1 MKKSDRHQLSA
12 VIHHFLYRT
21 YELPLSW
28 YGMTVPGLSQA
39 DITCLHG
46 TCRTVL
52 FAADRLMIAGD
63 LPVLD
68 ARPFNDRVVH
78 FHSFTKTRVV
88 PGFCFTKISALYK
101 YQTNIRGKEKNK
113 NCLKYN

>member
-78 FHSFTKTRVV
+78 LSDIMEKLRKSILILLMLLKTQIVNQVV
-88 PGFCFTKISALYK
+88 LGVIIQIFS
-101 YQTNIRGKEKNK
+101 
-113 NCLKYN
+113 

>member
-78 FHSFTKTRVV
+78 LFFH
-88 PGFCFTKISALYK
+88 FCHDQCHDPVHLDALF
-101 YQTNIRGKEKNK
+101 QFIFPIIGD
-113 NCLKYN
+113 

>member
-28 YGMTVPGLSQA
+28 YGMTVSGLSQA

-78 FHSFTKTRVV
+78 MFPPNGSFGLNCSTTVLL
-88 PGFCFTKISALYK
+88 IS
-101 YQTNIRGKEKNK
+101 IS
-113 NCLKYN
+113 

>member
-1 MKKSDRHQLSA
+1 MKKSERHQLSA

-39 DITCLHG
+39 DITCLHD

-78 FHSFTKTRVV
+78 RKQNPNRFYHTIQKEKKYEDVNTKPETV
-88 PGFCFTKISALYK
+88 PGGFHK
-101 YQTNIRGKEKNK
+101 
-113 NCLKYN
+113 

>member
-78 FHSFTKTRVV
+78 M
-88 PGFCFTKISALYK
+88 
-101 YQTNIRGKEKNK
+101 
-113 NCLKYN
+113 LKFSPYIFRIQLL

>member
-78 FHSFTKTRVV
+78 SCEASLLALENTDV
-88 PGFCFTKISALYK
+88 PSESIQICSRQSAA
-101 YQTNIRGKEKNK
+101 
-113 NCLKYN
+113 

>member
-1 MKKSDRHQLSA
+1 MKKSDRHQFSA

-28 YGMTVPGLSQA
+28 HGMTVPGLSQA

-63 LPVLD
+63 LPVF
-68 ARPFNDRVVH
+68 R
-78 FHSFTKTRVV
+78 
-88 PGFCFTKISALYK
+88 CSAM
-101 YQTNIRGKEKNK
+101 Q
-113 NCLKYN
+113 

>member
-78 FHSFTKTRVV
+78 SNYYWQYKW
-88 PGFCFTKISALYK
+88 CKKIKRLHVFVLY
-101 YQTNIRGKEKNK
+101 Q
-113 NCLKYN
+113 

>member
-28 YGMTVPGLSQA
+28 YGMTVSGLSQA

-78 FHSFTKTRVV
+78 FFHVLIPF
-88 PGFCFTKISALYK
+88 LYK
-101 YQTNIRGKEKNK
+101 DLHFSQLTALISLQMMLLLCNDSLSVG
-113 NCLKYN
+113 LP

>member
-1 MKKSDRHQLSA
+1 MKKSERHQLSA

-78 FHSFTKTRVV
+78 KI
-88 PGFCFTKISALYK
+88 CFGKHKNQRQKKIMYR
-101 YQTNIRGKEKNK
+101 NIWNSQ
-113 NCLKYN
+113 NQS

>member
-12 VIHHFLYRT
+12 VIYHFLYRT

-52 FAADRLMIAGD
+52 FAADRLIVQIF
-63 LPVLD
+63 PVISNQKD
-68 ARPFNDRVVH
+68 AL
-78 FHSFTKTRVV
+78 
-88 PGFCFTKISALYK
+88 ALL
-101 YQTNIRGKEKNK
+101 Q
-113 NCLKYN
+113 